1 MDLAA
6 LGTTAK
12 GRGRFPTIADCRQPS
27 YTTGKRLQPLR
38 FAFPHTR
45 NSGGHHHFCWICS
58 GISTFNLINM
68 FLNHPQIVDMLH
80 LILLSHHVVAG
91 GLPLRGA
98 HWLGPS
104 SLLFFS
110 CEEYVLL
117 GENESLIVLLN

>member
-1 MDLAA
+1 
-6 LGTTAK
+6 
-12 GRGRFPTIADCRQPS
+12 
-27 YTTGKRLQPLR
+27 
-38 FAFPHTR
+38 
-45 NSGGHHHFCWICS
+45 
-58 GISTFNLINM
+58 
-68 FLNHPQIVDMLH
+68 MLH

-117 GENESLIVLLN
+117 ENGSLIVLLD